1 MKRFEKGLIFLV
13 ALLACGNLALWLATR
28 EPSFHICAFR
38 VAQIEY
44 HTYRR
49 AGPDTTEIPTEWNR
63 RYRVIEDRAD
73 IRAICRLL
81 REMELREYSVDGA
94 GEAWQAWATYYTY
107 RSCLV
112 FRMKDGSDAPAELVA
127 LAGADREELE
137 TILGEMLDYAYEKGL
152 LEENSVAY
160 RDLFDTKIMSVLVPR
175 PSEVIRIFHEKYEK
189 SPKEA
194 TDYFYKLSQD
204 TDYIRRYRI
213 KKDQKWI
220 TQTQYGDL
228 DITINLSKPEK
239 DPKAIAA
246 AKNAKQSGSAWRT
259 RAMQGD

>member
-28 EPSFHICAFR
+28 VPSFHICAFR

-112 FRMKDGSDAPAELVA
+112 FRMKDGSTRELQGVMGHLVRFDGHWCYATGGGKYAGDEVQIPRDIFSRARTAE
-127 LAGADREELE
+127 E
-137 TILGEMLDYAYEKGL
+137 
-152 LEENSVAY
+152 
-160 RDLFDTKIMSVLVPR
+160 
-175 PSEVIRIFHEKYEK
+175 
-189 SPKEA
+189 
-194 TDYFYKLSQD
+194 
-204 TDYIRRYRI
+204 
-213 KKDQKWI
+213 
-220 TQTQYGDL
+220 
-228 DITINLSKPEK
+228 
-239 DPKAIAA
+239 
-246 AKNAKQSGSAWRT
+246 
-259 RAMQGD
+259 